1 MKKDFTKIITA
12 EETTIGYIPGS
23 AKALFIKTG
32 QGGSIYGYENGYLKS
47 ALEVNDKYG
56 YSVFVSATTVDTKE
70 SFQEDI
76 TLVEELIGTPDFE
89 LYYLGVSKGGL
100 IGIWHGCDEPRIVK
114 MLSINAPL
122 MINYHGKTLPGVL
135 KLGIDK
141 LVMIYG
147 SLDPSFKYLPFVKK
161 HANVSIIE
169 GADHNLYGS
178 NMTLLEI
185 IEKLLL

>member
-1 MKKDFTKIITA
+1 
-12 EETTIGYIPGS
+12 
-23 AKALFIKTG
+23 
-32 QGGSIYGYENGYLKS
+32 
-47 ALEVNDKYG
+47 
-56 YSVFVSATTVDTKE
+56 
-70 SFQEDI
+70 
-76 TLVEELIGTPDFE
+76 
-89 LYYLGVSKGGL
+89 
-100 IGIWHGCDEPRIVK
+100 
-114 MLSINAPL
+114 

-147 SLDPSFKYLPFVKK
+147 SLDPSFKYLPCVKK